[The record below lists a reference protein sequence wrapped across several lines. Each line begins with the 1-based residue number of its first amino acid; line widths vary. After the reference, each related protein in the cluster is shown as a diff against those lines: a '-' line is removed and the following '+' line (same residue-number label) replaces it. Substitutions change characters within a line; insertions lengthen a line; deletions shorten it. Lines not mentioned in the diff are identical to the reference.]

1 MYHVMICDD
10 DRIFVDD
17 ITHMI
22 LACGLDKSNVRFY
35 KYSSEKELRADIK
48 NRDCCDMLIL
58 NMQIVEMDEHKTIQ
72 FLQERFPE
80 AIFVF
85 CSKSCQLTVT
95 SFKVIPF
102 YYLSKSSGEEQM
114 KEKIN
119 LILRQMEVNKAEPY
133 IIGTYFYNT
142 VKVRPDD
149 IMYLENSKRGSNIH
163 ICKDKVEYAVEVKL
177 VSKLKLSEIKDIL
190 KGYEFEYAHNSYL
203 VNLKYVEKMLSSGDL
218 KLSDGTKLKVSR
230 SKMKTFRERFIKY
243 LQAGNG

>member
-1 MYHVMICDD
+1 
-10 DRIFVDD
+10 
-17 ITHMI
+17 
-22 LACGLDKSNVRFY
+22 
-35 KYSSEKELRADIK
+35 
-48 NRDCCDMLIL
+48 
-58 NMQIVEMDEHKTIQ
+58 
-72 FLQERFPE
+72 
-80 AIFVF
+80 
-85 CSKSCQLTVT
+85 
-95 SFKVIPF
+95 
-102 YYLSKSSGEEQM
+102 M
-114 KEKIN
+114 KKKIN
-119 LILRQMEVNKAEPY
+119 LILREMEVNKAEPC

-149 IMYLENSKRGSNIH
+149 IMYLENAKRGSNIH